1 MNRDVAIVGAYRT
14 AIGNFGGAFK
24 EVSAVK
30 LGTTVIKE
38 LLNKTSV
45 DPNQVDEVIMG
56 NVLHA
61 GLGQNVARQMA
72 VHAGI
77 PVEKTA
83 LTIDMLCGSG
93 LKAIQLAT
101 QSILL
106 GDSDIIIAGGS
117 ENMSQAAY
125 VMPNHRFGERM
136 GDGKVIDTMIHDGL
150 TDAFSGV
157 HMGVTAENIAQKYNL
172 SRKEQDEFAVNSQQ
186 KAAQAIADGKFKDEI
201 VPVEVKDRRGSIT
214 VIDTDEYP
222 RPNITLDAL
231 SSLRPVFKKEQ
242 GTVTAGNAS
251 GINDGAAAVM
261 LMSREKANELNLPIL
276 ATVVSYASCGVD
288 PQLMGTGPIPA
299 TKKALQKAQLTIEDM
314 DLIEGNE
321 AFAAQSLSVIKELNI
336 APEKINVNGG
346 AIALGHPIGAS
357 GARILV
363 TLVHEMLKR
372 DVKYGLA
379 TLCIGGG
386 QGVSL
391 IIER

>member
-231 SSLRPVFKKEQ
+231 SSLRPAFKKEQ

-288 PQLMGTGPIPA
+288 PQLMGEGPIPA

>member
-186 KAAQAIADGKFKDEI
+186 KTAQAIADGKFKDEI
-201 VPVEVKDRRGSIT
+201 VPVEVKDRRGSIM

>member
-14 AIGNFGGAFK
+14 AIGNFEGAFK

-186 KAAQAIADGKFKDEI
+186 KATQAIADGKFKDEI

-222 RPNITLDAL
+222 RPNITLDTL

>member
-186 KAAQAIADGKFKDEI
+186 KTAQAIADGKFKDEI

>member
-1 MNRDVAIVGAYRT
+1 MKKDVVIVGAYRT
-14 AIGNFGGAFK
+14 AIGNFGGALK
-24 EVSAVK
+24 DVSAVD
-30 LGTTVIKE
+30 LGTTVIQA
-38 LLNKTSV
+38 LLNKTKVS
-45 DPNQVDEVIMG
+45 PQQVDEVIMG

-125 VMPNHRFGERM
+125 VMPQHRFGQRM
-136 GDGKVIDTMIHDGL
+136 GNGQIIDTMIHDGL

-172 SRKEQDEFAVNSQQ
+172 SRKEQDEFALNSQQ
-186 KAAQAIADGKFKDEI
+186 KAAQAIAEGKFKDEI
-201 VPVEVKDRRGSIT
+201 VPVEVKDRRGNIT
-214 VIDTDEYP
+214 VVDTDEYP
-222 RPNITLDAL
+222 RPNVTLDAL
-231 SSLRPVFKKEQ
+231 SSLRPAFKKDQ

-261 LMSREKANELNLPIL
+261 LMSRTKAQELNLPIL

-299 TKKALQKAQLTIEDM
+299 TQKALQKAQLTIEDM

-336 APEKINVNGG
+336 DPDKINVNGG

-363 TLVHEMLKR
+363 TLIHEMSKR

-386 QGVSL
+386 QGISL
-391 IIER
+391 IIEQ

>member
-1 MNRDVAIVGAYRT
+1 MKKDVVIVGAYRT

-24 EVSAVK
+24 DVSAVD
-30 LGTTVIKE
+30 LGTTVIQA
-38 LLNKTSV
+38 LLNKTKVS
-45 DPNQVDEVIMG
+45 PQQVDEVIMG

-125 VMPNHRFGERM
+125 VMPQHRFGQRM
-136 GDGKVIDTMIHDGL
+136 GNGQIIDTMIHDGL

-172 SRKEQDEFAVNSQQ
+172 SRKEQDEFALNSQQ
-186 KAAQAIADGKFKDEI
+186 KAAQAIAEGKFKDEI
-201 VPVEVKDRRGSIT
+201 VPVEVKDRRGNIT
-214 VIDTDEYP
+214 VVDTDEYP
-222 RPNITLDAL
+222 RPNVTLDAL
-231 SSLRPVFKKEQ
+231 SSLRPAFKKDQ

-261 LMSREKANELNLPIL
+261 LMSRTKAQELNLPIL

-299 TKKALQKAQLTIEDM
+299 TQKALQKAQLTIEDM

-336 APEKINVNGG
+336 DPDKINVNGG

-363 TLVHEMLKR
+363 TLIHEMSKR

-386 QGVSL
+386 QGISL
-391 IIER
+391 IIEQ